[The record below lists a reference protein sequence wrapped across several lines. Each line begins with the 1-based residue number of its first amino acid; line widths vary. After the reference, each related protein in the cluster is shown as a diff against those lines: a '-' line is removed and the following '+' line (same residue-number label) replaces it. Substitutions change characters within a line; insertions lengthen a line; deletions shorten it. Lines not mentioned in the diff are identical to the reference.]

1 MNKVEER
8 IKTKTLD
15 NNLKMCINVK
25 LWASACLMKVLYMS
39 FAVALVAT
47 GLDINRVGAFA
58 FLTLI
63 FMYLDARYLCEE
75 RLLRSRGD
83 VAMFDCITSW
93 SVLPYYLSIW
103 VTLALL
109 GVKI

>member
-1 MNKVEER
+1 MNKIEER
-8 IKTKTLD
+8 IKTKTLND
-15 NNLKMCINVK
+15 NLKMCINAK
-25 LWASACLMKVLYMS
+25 LWASACLIKALYMS
-39 FAVALVAT
+39 FAVTLLAT
-47 GLDINRVGAFA
+47 GLDMNRVGAFA

-63 FMYLDARYLCEE
+63 FMYLDARYLREE

-83 VAMFDCITSW
+83 VGILECIASW

-103 VTLALL
+103 VTLLLL